1 MKMMVCNRK
10 DCRGGPREKGS
21 GEMVCCLKTHSQPA
35 NLDVFYTRMCCLH
48 TRVRTMSFGNH
59 AQASLIR
66 HQ

>member
-10 DCRGGPREKGS
+10 DCRGGPREKGYLVKWS
-21 GEMVCCLKTHSQPA
+21 MQTHSQPA